1 MGNSVGYITAAAVIP
16 TVASARA
23 SRNMCGGYRYI
34 NRDRGRGAL
43 LSYALNDDV
52 TRKRRKNNPRA
63 PMHTYKTC
71 V

>member
-1 MGNSVGYITAAAVIP
+1 VGNSVGHITTAAAVVIP

-34 NRDRGRGAL
+34 NRDRSRGAL
-43 LSYALNDDV
+43 LSYALDGGEGQ
-52 TRKRRKNNPRA
+52 KQPPRA
-63 PMHTYKTC
+63 SLRIHETC